1 MSDVA
6 GAATSVTDRDDR
18 VDIYANAL
26 FEVTRAEA
34 SLGVVEDQLFR
45 IARTFESNDEL
56 RDALTDPSI
65 PPDRRLGIVEDLL
78 GTRALPL
85 THSLVSFIV
94 GAGRA
99 RDLPAIIDKLV
110 ARAAEAR
117 DEAVAEVRSVV
128 ELSEEQTKKLAAAL
142 EKATGK
148 KVAVKVVIDPDV
160 LGGIIAQVGD
170 TVLDGSVRHRL
181 EQLRGIR

>member
-6 GAATSVTDRDDR
+6 GATTTTTDRDER
-18 VDIYANAL
+18 VETYAKAL
-26 FEVTRAEA
+26 FEVARSEK

-45 IARTFESNDEL
+45 IARTFEDNDEL
-56 RDALTDPSI
+56 RDALTDTSV

-78 GTRALPL
+78 GKRALPL
-85 THSLVSFIV
+85 VSALVSFIV
-94 GAGRA
+94 AAGRA

-110 ARAAEAR
+110 ARAAETR
-117 DEAVAEVRSVV
+117 DEAVAEVRAAV
-128 ELSEEQTKKLAAAL
+128 ELSEEQTKKLADAL

-170 TVLDGSVRHRL
+170 TVIDGSVRHRL